1 MAGVQKSAK
10 GRYCARNDMGRPIGE
25 THPMAK
31 LSDKQVD
38 QMHALR
44 EQGMG
49 VSAIA
54 RQFKISKSQAWK
66 ILEGHSRGQWAARWV
81 FEEGQ

>member
-1 MAGVQKSAK
+1 MVSVAKSAK
-10 GRYCARNDMGRPIGE
+10 GRYAARNDRGRPIGE

-31 LSDKQVD
+31 LTDLQVD
-38 QMHALR
+38 QMHELR
-44 EQGMG
+44 AQGMG
-49 VSAIA
+49 ISAIA

-66 ILEGHSRGQWAARWV
+66 ILEGLSRGQWAARWV